1 MLFQFKTKHI
11 VKYIYIQYLLSKV
24 KKKEKYIYAPPTP
37 TTFSVRFCF
46 SVGVNIKGELEIC
59 NTL

>member
-11 VKYIYIQYLLSKV
+11 VKYIYIYIQYLLSKV
-24 KKKEKYIYAPPTP
+24 KKKEKYIYAP